1 MSVCRQ
7 PRENPQDPNGETIA
21 SDEDDPRYQQAASGA
36 SSPYHGRVGH
46 FVSSGKSVIADI
58 IVKPKLAATLG
69 ARGIRI
75 KDAGQAL
82 TDHSLIRVVLSSRLP
97 ASAPVG

>member
-1 MSVCRQ
+1 MLVTPIGWLTRDFLSSSTSV
-7 PRENPQDPNGETIA
+7 
-21 SDEDDPRYQQAASGA
+21 
-36 SSPYHGRVGH
+36 
-46 FVSSGKSVIADI
+46 KADTT
-58 IVKPKLAATLG
+58 VKAHLAATLG